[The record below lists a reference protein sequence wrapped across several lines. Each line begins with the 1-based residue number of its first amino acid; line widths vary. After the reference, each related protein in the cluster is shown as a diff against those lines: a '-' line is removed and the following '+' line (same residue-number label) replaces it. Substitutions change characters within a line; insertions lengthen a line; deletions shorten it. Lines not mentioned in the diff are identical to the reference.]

1 MTSDIEQADRL
12 TRRRAR
18 IIPVL
23 AVLLLTQQTIFLS
36 QEGTRTVDHL
46 KIGAWVVLTAALL
59 LMLATGGGLFRS
71 PAVRALLNDET
82 TRLHRLRACAAGFWA
97 TMACGIAVY
106 LLAQIVAITPREAV
120 HVVVTAG
127 LTAALL
133 SFATQER
140 RALQ

>member
-1 MTSDIEQADRL
+1 MTSDIDQADHL
-12 TRRRAR
+12 TRGRAR

-23 AVLLLTQQTIFLS
+23 AVLLLTQQTVFLS
-36 QEGTRTVDHL
+36 PDATRGVDQV

-82 TRLHRLRACAAGFWA
+82 TRLHRLRACATGFWVA
-97 TMACGIAVY
+97 MACGITVY

-120 HVVVTAG
+120 HVVVTGG

-133 SFATQER
+133 SFAMQER
-140 RALQ
+140 RALR